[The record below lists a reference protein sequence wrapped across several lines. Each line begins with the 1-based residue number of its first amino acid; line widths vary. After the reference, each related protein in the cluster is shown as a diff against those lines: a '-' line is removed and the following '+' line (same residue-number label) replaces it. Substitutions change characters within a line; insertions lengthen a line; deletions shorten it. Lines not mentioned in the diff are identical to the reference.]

1 MKKSLSFDDVLL
13 EPKYSDIESRVQKK
27 KIIFHN
33 PLKKISF
40 NRINVFVA
48 NKEEKKLYDKSLEGI
63 IPKNQIIIGVHKI
76 GAQRNFIEQYY
87 KKNTLLIM
95 IDDDIDGVFSLS
107 HFMVQNK

>member
-1 MKKSLSFDDVLL
+1 MIIIEHQLLNTSL
-13 EPKYSDIESRVQKK
+13 
-27 KIIFHN
+27 II
-33 PLKKISF
+33 
-40 NRINVFVA
+40 

-95 IDDDIDGVFSLS
+95 IDDDIYID
-107 HFMVQNK
+107 QY